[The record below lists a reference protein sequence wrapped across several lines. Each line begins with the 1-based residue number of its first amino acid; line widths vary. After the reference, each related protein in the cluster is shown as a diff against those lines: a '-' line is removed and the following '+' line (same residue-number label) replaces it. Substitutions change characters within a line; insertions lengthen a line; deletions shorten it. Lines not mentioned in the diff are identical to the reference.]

1 MIHRRWLTSLVL
13 LLGVFVCTGTA
24 LAETEE
30 IGQIK
35 TLKGEV
41 IILRSGAERAAQPGD
56 LLHKDDVVQTGADSS
71 VGITFIDGSRFAAG
85 PNTRL
90 ALKRFRFNPTTQDG
104 EFSAEMKQGTLT
116 VVSGHIAKQSP
127 DAMKIVTPTTILGF
141 RGTTVAVEV
150 SK

>member
-1 MIHRRWLTSLVL
+1 MIHRRLLTGLVL
-13 LLGVFVCTGTA
+13 ILSFFFCTGTV
-24 LAETEE
+24 LAEVSQ

-41 IILRSGAERAAQPGD
+41 TILRSGSEQAAQPGD
-56 LLHKDDVVQTGADSS
+56 VLQQSDVVQTGADGS

-85 PNTRL
+85 PNTSI
-90 ALKRFRFNPTTQDG
+90 ALKRFRFNPTTQEG
-104 EFSAEMKQGTLT
+104 EFSADVERGTLT
-116 VVSGHIAKQSP
+116 VVSGQIAKKSP

-150 SK
+150 SE

>member
-1 MIHRRWLTSLVL
+1 MVQRSVLVVVL
-13 LLGVFVCTGTA
+13 LFFSFLIGTGTG

-35 TLKGEV
+35 TLKGDV
-41 IILRSGAERAAQPGD
+41 IILRSGAEQAAQPGD
-56 LLHKDDVVQTGADSS
+56 VLHKADVVQTGADSS

-85 PNTRL
+85 PQTRL

-141 RGTTVAVEV
+141 RGTTVAIEV
-150 SK
+150 SE